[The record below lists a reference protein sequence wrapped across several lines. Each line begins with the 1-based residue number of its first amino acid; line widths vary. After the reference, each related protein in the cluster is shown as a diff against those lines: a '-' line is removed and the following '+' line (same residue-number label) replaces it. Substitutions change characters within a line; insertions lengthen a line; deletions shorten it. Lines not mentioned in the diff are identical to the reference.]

1 MRYQEIIN
9 ETEVDPAESINPELQ
24 KLIDVAENNGQRI
37 AASRTLRYQLFVP
50 RLPEG
55 TKRPRRIRES
65 IKPNAELWTSTAI
78 RRGPNSYTSAW
89 AEWCYNNMPQWL
101 SKTGRLYRVNNGAR
115 VLNLGSDDAARKVA
129 ALFGRQYTGG
139 RYEILG
145 NYPWAELGKYFD
157 AVRYPARLSNSWR
170 SRQSNTLMSLW
181 DVEST
186 AWYNT
191 QHLTLIREVNIDV
204 RGW

>member
-1 MRYQEIIN
+1 MRSKEFL
-9 ETEVDPAESINPELQ
+9 TEDVSPELQ
-24 KLIDVAENNGQRI
+24 KLLDSAATNG
-37 AASRTLRYQLFVP
+37 AKMASSRTLRYQLHLP
-50 RLPEG
+50 RTLMKED
-55 TKRPRRIRES
+55 

-78 RRGPNSYTSAW
+78 RQGPNSYTSAW
-89 AEWCYNNMPQWL
+89 AEWCYYNMPDWL
-101 SKTGRLYRVNNGAR
+101 SKKGRLYQVNSGAR

-129 ALFGRQYTGG
+129 ALFGRHYTQG

-145 NYPWAELGKYFD
+145 NYPWEELGKYFD
-157 AVRYPARLSNSWR
+157 AVRYPARLSGNWS
-170 SRQSNTLMSLW
+170 SRQSNILMSMW

-191 QHLTLIREVNIDV
+191 RHLTLIQEVDITV